1 MKDWIEKAR
10 GLSFGVATGF
20 RGADGRFEETSHG
33 HQWMMF
39 EEGEDT
45 VFWCPFNNQA
55 ATLEG
60 RAFALNERAIVR
72 ATTYS
77 LGASLV
83 IHGSIAKWILARGR
97 GIYVLNWRHAFDRL
111 RDAPR
116 IACDEAVINLYRSN
130 MRPERM
136 PVMTIRR
143 QRRGEA
149 A

>member
-1 MKDWIEKAR
+1 MNEWVEKAR
-10 GLSFGVATGF
+10 GLSFGIATGF
-20 RGADGRFEETSHG
+20 RAADGRFEEASRG
-33 HQWMMF
+33 HQWLMF
-39 EEGEDT
+39 EEDEDT
-45 VFWCPFNNQA
+45 AFWCPFNNQT

-83 IHGSIAKWILARGR
+83 IHGSVAKWILARGR
-97 GIYVLNWRHAFDRL
+97 GIFVLNWRHAFDKL

-116 IACDEAVINLYRSN
+116 ISCDDTIVSLYRSH

-136 PVMTIRR
+136 PVMTVRR
-143 QRRGEA
+143 TRQA